1 MTRLQLPLVLAAPLL
16 LLLCPALAA
25 PVFPQQPAPTTPA
38 QPAPTEPAQAEP
50 TTPAQAEPT
59 KPAQAEPTPA
69 QAAAALKDA
78 EREAITVTRYDLD
91 LHLTPAESRLSAVAR
106 LSLRNDGKLPLS
118 HIALELSSTLD
129 WEAISGQDATGVSG
143 KLPFEHHRLDTDT
156 DHTGAENEAVI
167 SLPRP
172 LAPAATIELTTIYSG
187 SLARSSARL
196 ERSGA
201 PAADAERADWD
212 GIAADGTYL
221 RGFGNVLWY
230 PVSAP
235 QIFLG
240 DGAHLAEAVG
250 RQRERQRT
258 ATARVRLQIEYTGK
272 PPASAFFAGRS
283 EPLRPLEEDAGASES
298 QPAGIALA
306 EFAAAPLGF
315 GTPSLFVVETA
326 PQLEGRTV
334 GIVTDDT
341 GSAERVE
348 GAAKAS
354 LAVVTDWLG
363 ALRER
368 QPILLDHLGQPF
380 AQGALLVESADE
392 ADNSF
397 AMTHLLSHAW
407 FASDEVWL
415 DEGVAQFLPLVA
427 MEREHGRPAALAQ
440 LEDQRPALVLA
451 ESSAGDAAAGGLP
464 TATREVFYRNK
475 AVAVLWM
482 LRGLAG
488 DDAMKK
494 ALTNL
499 RSRPPAERDAKAFQT
514 ALEGAS
520 GKDLAWF
527 FNDWVI
533 ADKGLPELS
542 IVSAAARVNPGR
554 QGIGEGYLVAVEVR
568 NEGAAVAEVPITVR
582 SGELTATE
590 RLRIP
595 GNGTASTR
603 IVFQGKPQQVEV
615 NDGSVPE
622 VGSSR
627 HLQDLAP

>member
-1 MTRLQLPLVLAAPLL
+1 MV
-16 LLLCPALAA
+16 
-25 PVFPQQPAPTTPA
+25 QQPGR
-38 QPAPTEPAQAEP
+38 
-50 TTPAQAEPT
+50 TPAQAEPT
-59 KPAQAEPTPA
+59 AA

-78 EREAITVTRYDLD
+78 ERDAITVTRYDLD
-91 LHLTPAESRLSAVAR
+91 LHVRPAESRLSAVAR
-106 LSLRNDGKLPLS
+106 LTLRNDGRLPLS
-118 HIALELSSTLD
+118 RIALELSSTLE
-129 WEAISGQDATGVSG
+129 WEAISGQDATGAFG

-172 LAPAATIELTTIYSG
+172 LAPAASMELTTIYSG

-196 ERSGA
+196 QRSGA
-201 PAADAERADWD
+201 PAADADRADWD
-212 GIAADGTYL
+212 GIASDGTSL

-258 ATARVRLQIEYTGK
+258 AMARARLQVEYTGT
-272 PPASAFFAGRS
+272 PPATAIFAGRS
-283 EPLRPLEEDAGASES
+283 QPLRPLEEDAGATES
-298 QPAGIALA
+298 QPAGIAVA
-306 EFAAAPLGF
+306 EFALAPLGF
-315 GTPSLFVVETA
+315 GSPSLFVVGTA

-334 GIVTDDT
+334 GIVTDDS

-348 GAAKAS
+348 AAANAS
-354 LAVVTDWLG
+354 QGVVTDWLG

-368 QPILLDHLGQPF
+368 QPLLLDHPGQPF
-380 AQGALLVESADE
+380 AQGALLVEAADE
-392 ADNSF
+392 ASTSF

-427 MEREHGRPAALAQ
+427 IEREHGRPAALAQ

-451 ESSAGDAAAGGLP
+451 ESSAAAAEPGGLL
-464 TATREVFYRNK
+464 AASREVFYRNK

-482 LRGLAG
+482 LRSLAG
-488 DDAMKK
+488 DEAMKK
-494 ALTNL
+494 ALAGL
-499 RSRPPAERDAKAFQT
+499 RSRPVTERSGKAFQA
-514 ALEGAS
+514 ALEAAS

-527 FNDWVI
+527 FNDWVF
-533 ADKGLPELS
+533 ADKGLPDLS
-542 IVSAAARVNPGR
+542 IVNAAARVTTGR
-554 QGIGEGYLVAVEVR
+554 QGVSEGYLVAIEVR
-568 NEGAAVAEVPITVR
+568 NDGAAAAEVPITVR

-595 GNGTASTR
+595 GNGSASTR
-603 IVFQGKPQQVEV
+603 IVFQGKPEQVEV

-622 VGSSR
+622 SSASR
-627 HLQDLAP
+627 HLQELGP